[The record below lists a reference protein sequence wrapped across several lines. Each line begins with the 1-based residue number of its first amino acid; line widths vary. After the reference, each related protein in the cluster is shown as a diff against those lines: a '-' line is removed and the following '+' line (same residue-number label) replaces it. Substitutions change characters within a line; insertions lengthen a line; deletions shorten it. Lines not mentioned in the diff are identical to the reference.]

1 MTFNNFDPL
10 GDLVMVEFSLQELS
24 VLYSAVVD
32 AFTKTMDE
40 KSAFWN
46 ETEKACG
53 DLSEIIKKASAEKE
67 RYDECA
73 KM

>member
-10 GDLVMVEFSLQELS
+10 GDLVMVEFSLQELA
-24 VLYSAVVD
+24 VLYSALVD
-32 AFTKTMDE
+32 TFGRMTE
-40 KSAFWN
+40 NSPFWK